1 MGSLKEIPNISMN
14 NKSAVILCQSQQ
26 PSTKRIST
34 TSEKQ
39 NNQIKNVPN
48 ISSSS
53 SSSSSSLISPNNWS
67 DRFHAFVVSFYRIW
81 AKFVIAHPIKII
93 IFCLLLTIICS
104 IKMIKTK
111 RVNDL
116 RGYTPYGARALHE
129 FDVRDEFFGQSGIGI
144 RFFILILPKEEN
156 ATMLDEKLLDEAVE
170 VDNIIQ
176 KNLTIYNRIT
186 NKDESYNQVCRRF
199 CTINDPVSLFTIG
212 WKEQQERLRNN
223 ESLNENTRLDYPF
236 SKVMGMNVNIQ
247 LSFFGV
253 EFGNSRNY
261 TNMEKAGMI
270 VLLYRA
276 ERIGGWTN
284 EDISNYE
291 MNVSNYFKNNY
302 TGKYIRVLSI
312 STSYAQVEFDRSG
325 KILVTFVSV
334 GLIIMC
340 LCSLLSNS
348 LSATFMRQFSFY
360 KFPVALFACLCPL
373 MASGTALG
381 LLFFAGVRNAS
392 ILGLTP
398 FLILAIGI
406 DDAFLMIHSW
416 QLATS
421 KRRKNKI
428 LPAAIISGEVMTMEA
443 EKRLKEQQRKQI
455 DSSLAKQLTE
465 VLEETGPA
473 IMISALTNISSDIIG
488 SFTGSPEITLLC
500 VGNIASITVDFFY
513 QITLFT
519 SVLIICARFEFMQ
532 EIKNAQENNKNVIIV
547 EDVTTIQNEN
557 KKSFRNEIEIIFN
570 KIATIYVK
578 IVSNIWAS
586 IFICIV
592 WSTVLLICV
601 RAMLQFDI
609 NLTTKKLFPPDS
621 PLLEIENY
629 REEKVLPFYT
639 QAQIFIENPGDLT
652 NKKRRKHLDNLIDE
666 MEHLPNAYP
675 AESSFY
681 FVRAFEAFENSL
693 DEGNGG
699 EIIDESLI
707 DENST
712 ISTTISSLTTK
723 MKQSEHFDLS
733 DLENF
738 LLWPE
743 NTHWKGLINYHTDN
757 LKNESELTTHL
768 DSLMVTVAYHG
779 EELKDWH
786 FRALMLNQWRSVV
799 DKYDK
804 EFNVTV
810 LHDDGLYLDLLEN
823 MPTDIWQ
830 SAVATLICMAIIC
843 AIFMGSNFFVVCVTT
858 GVIAS
863 ICAETLG
870 ILSLTGMS
878 MDPVLMSAVIIS
890 IGFSVDIPAHVSYH
904 FHTAK
909 WEDEEIN
916 GNHKSRK
923 TPRSIPER
931 VQRAFSSVGFPAL
944 QASACTNACALALL
958 FLPLYIAQVFAR
970 VILICI
976 TLGTI
981 HSLLLLPALF
991 TIVASIENIVDKCF
1005 GENVKL
1011 IGKKPLKKQNSSF
1024 RV

>member
-1 MGSLKEIPNISMN
+1 MGSLKAIPNISMN
-14 NKSAVILCQSQQ
+14 NKAAVILCQSQQ
-26 PSTKRIST
+26 PSNNKIP
-34 TSEKQ
+34 EKQ
-39 NNQIKNVPN
+39 NNQIKDVSANN
-48 ISSSS
+48 SSTSSS
-53 SSSSSSLISPNNWS
+53 SSSSSSLKSPNNWS
-67 DRFHAFVVSFYRIW
+67 DQFHEFVVSFYRIW

-93 IFCLLLTIICS
+93 IFCFLLTIICS

-111 RVNDL
+111 RVNEL

-156 ATMLDEKLLDEAVE
+156 GTMLDEKVLDEAVE

-186 NKDESYNQVCRRF
+186 NKEESYNQVCRRF
-199 CTINDPVSLFTIG
+199 CTINDPVSLFAIG
-212 WKEQQERLRNN
+212 WKEQQENLRNG
-223 ESLNENTRLDYPF
+223 EPLNEKTRLNYPF
-236 SKVMGMNVNIQ
+236 SKVMDMNVNLQ

-261 TNMEKAGMI
+261 TNMEKVEMI

-291 MNVSNYFKNNY
+291 MSVSNYFKNNF

-325 KILVTFVSV
+325 KILITFVSV

-340 LCSLLSNS
+340 LASLLSNS

-416 QLATS
+416 QMATS
-421 KRRKNKI
+421 KRRKNNI
-428 LPAAIISGEVMTMEA
+428 LPAAIISGDVITMEA

-519 SVLIICARFEFMQ
+519 SVLIICARFEFNQ
-532 EIKNAQENNKNVIIV
+532 EVKNAQQNNKNMIIV
-547 EDVTTIQNEN
+547 ENNTPNNNKQQIKNE
-557 KKSFRNEIEIIFN
+557 KSFRNKIEIIFN
-570 KIATIYVK
+570 KLAKIYVK

-586 IFICIV
+586 IFICFV
-592 WSTVLLICV
+592 WLTVLLVCIK
-601 RAMLQFDI
+601 ALTQFEI

-652 NKKRRKHLDNLIDE
+652 NKKRRKHLDNLVDE

-681 FVRAFEAFENSL
+681 FVRAFEAFEKSL
-693 DEGNGG
+693 SEGNGG
-699 EIIDESLI
+699 EIIDE
-707 DENST
+707 DNSNLT
-712 ISTTISSLTTK
+712 TTTTISSIPKT
-723 MKQSEHFDLS
+723 QNFDLT

-757 LKNESELTTHL
+757 LKNESELTTDL

-786 FRALMLNQWRSVV
+786 YRALMLNQWRSVV
-799 DKYDK
+799 DKYNE

-830 SAVATLICMAIIC
+830 SAVATLFCMAIIC
-843 AIFMGSNFFVVCVTT
+843 ALFMGSNFFVVCVTT

-909 WEDEEIN
+909 WEDEDNN
-916 GNHKSRK
+916 GNQKTRK

-991 TIVASIENIVDKCF
+991 TIVASVENFYDKYF
-1005 GENVKL
+1005 GENTVKL
-1011 IGKKPLKKQNSSF
+1011 INGKKQLKKQNSSF

>member
-1 MGSLKEIPNISMN
+1 M
-14 NKSAVILCQSQQ
+14 V
-26 PSTKRIST
+26 
-34 TSEKQ
+34 
-39 NNQIKNVPN
+39 
-48 ISSSS
+48 
-53 SSSSSSLISPNNWS
+53 
-67 DRFHAFVVSFYRIW
+67 
-81 AKFVIAHPIKII
+81 
-93 IFCLLLTIICS
+93 
-104 IKMIKTK
+104 KTK

-144 RFFILILPKEEN
+144 RFFILILPKAEN
-156 ATMLDEKLLDEAVE
+156 GTMLDEKVLDEAVE

-186 NKDESYNQVCRRF
+186 NKEESYNQVCRRF
-199 CTINDPVSLFTIG
+199 CTINDPVSLFAIG
-212 WKEQQERLRNN
+212 WKEQQENLRNG
-223 ESLNENTRLDYPF
+223 EPLNEKTRLDYPF
-236 SKVMGMNVNIQ
+236 SKVMDMN

-261 TNMEKAGMI
+261 TNMEKVEMI

-291 MNVSNYFKNNY
+291 MSVSNYFKN
-302 TGKYIRVLSI
+302 
-312 STSYAQVEFDRSG
+312 YAQVEFDRSG
-325 KILVTFVSV
+325 KILITFVSV

-340 LCSLLSNS
+340 LASLLSNS

-416 QLATS
+416 QMATS
-421 KRRKNKI
+421 KRRKNNI
-428 LPAAIISGEVMTMEA
+428 LPAAIISG
-443 EKRLKEQQRKQI
+443 
-455 DSSLAKQLTE
+455 D

-519 SVLIICARFEFMQ
+519 SVLIICARFEFNQ
-532 EIKNAQENNKNVIIV
+532 EVKNAQQNNKNVIIV
-547 EDVTTIQNEN
+547 EN
-557 KKSFRNEIEIIFN
+557 
-570 KIATIYVK
+570 
-578 IVSNIWAS
+578 
-586 IFICIV
+586 
-592 WSTVLLICV
+592 
-601 RAMLQFDI
+601 
-609 NLTTKKLFPPDS
+609 S

-681 FVRAFEAFENSL
+681 FVRAFEAFEKSL
-693 DEGNGG
+693 SEGDGG
-699 EIIDESLI
+699 EFID
-707 DENST
+707 DNSNLT
-712 ISTTISSLTTK
+712 TTTTISSTPKT
-723 MKQSEHFDLS
+723 QNFDLT

-786 FRALMLNQWRSVV
+786 YRALMLNQWRSVV
-799 DKYDK
+799 DKYNE

-843 AIFMGSNFFVVCVTT
+843 ALFMGSNFFVVCVTT

-909 WEDEEIN
+909 WEDEDNN
-916 GNHKSRK
+916 GNQKTRK

-991 TIVASIENIVDKCF
+991 TIVASVENFYDKYF
-1005 GENVKL
+1005 GENTIKL
-1011 IGKKPLKKQNSSF
+1011 INGKKELKKQNSSF

>member
-1 MGSLKEIPNISMN
+1 M
-14 NKSAVILCQSQQ
+14 V
-26 PSTKRIST
+26 
-34 TSEKQ
+34 
-39 NNQIKNVPN
+39 
-48 ISSSS
+48 
-53 SSSSSSLISPNNWS
+53 
-67 DRFHAFVVSFYRIW
+67 
-81 AKFVIAHPIKII
+81 
-93 IFCLLLTIICS
+93 
-104 IKMIKTK
+104 KTK

-144 RFFILILPKEEN
+144 RFFILILPKAKN
-156 ATMLDEKLLDEAVE
+156 GTMLDEKVLDEAVE

-186 NKDESYNQVCRRF
+186 NKEESYNQVCRRF
-199 CTINDPVSLFTIG
+199 CTINDPVSLFAIG
-212 WKEQQERLRNN
+212 WKEQQENLRNG
-223 ESLNENTRLDYPF
+223 EPLNEKTRLDYPF
-236 SKVMGMNVNIQ
+236 SKVMDMNVNLQ

-261 TNMEKAGMI
+261 TNMEKVEMI

-291 MNVSNYFKNNY
+291 MSVSNYFKNNF

-325 KILVTFVSV
+325 KILITFVSV

-340 LCSLLSNS
+340 LASLLSNS

-381 LLFFAGVRNAS
+381 GDV
-392 ILGLTP
+392 I
-398 FLILAIGI
+398 
-406 DDAFLMIHSW
+406 
-416 QLATS
+416 
-421 KRRKNKI
+421 
-428 LPAAIISGEVMTMEA
+428 TMEA

-519 SVLIICARFEFMQ
+519 SV
-532 EIKNAQENNKNVIIV
+532 
-547 EDVTTIQNEN
+547 
-557 KKSFRNEIEIIFN
+557 
-570 KIATIYVK
+570 
-578 IVSNIWAS
+578 SNIWAS
-586 IFICIV
+586 IFICFV
-592 WSTVLLICV
+592 WLAVLLICIK
-601 RAMLQFDI
+601 ALTQFEI

-681 FVRAFEAFENSL
+681 FVRAFEAFEKSL
-693 DEGNGG
+693 SEGDGG
-699 EIIDESLI
+699 EFID
-707 DENST
+707 DNSNL
-712 ISTTISSLTTK
+712 TTTTAISSIPKT
-723 MKQSEHFDLS
+723 QNFDLT

-757 LKNESELTTHL
+757 LKNESELTTQL

-786 FRALMLNQWRSVV
+786 YRALMLNQWRSVV
-799 DKYDK
+799 DKYNE

-843 AIFMGSNFFVVCVTT
+843 ALFMGSNFFVVCVTT

-909 WEDEEIN
+909 WEDEDNN
-916 GNHKSRK
+916 GNQKTRK

-991 TIVASIENIVDKCF
+991 TIVASVENFYDKYF
-1005 GENVKL
+1005 GENTVKL
-1011 IGKKPLKKQNSSF
+1011 INGKKELKKQNSSF